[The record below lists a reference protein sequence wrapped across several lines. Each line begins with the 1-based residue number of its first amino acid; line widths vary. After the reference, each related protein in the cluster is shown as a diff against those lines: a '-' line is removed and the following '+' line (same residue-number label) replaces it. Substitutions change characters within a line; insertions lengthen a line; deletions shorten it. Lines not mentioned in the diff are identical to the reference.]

1 MSAAWAHVVGRDVGS
16 LDSLSEILAREAQF
30 HVTPLPDLRTAETLV
45 LLSDYAGSHV
55 SATHEVYSFLL
66 FSPDSMATWNLG
78 RSRVRETVLGRQRRM
93 SYTGLRDAKRRAA
106 IPQFLAAADTLNGLI
121 ASFVVSKDV
130 GSLFL
135 RTGTAGDQLAEVVA
149 RWKAA
154 VHERLERVF
163 VFASFLLAGLSAPGQ
178 NVWWFSDEDEIFPN
192 DERLRDA
199 VDLFANYSSHFLGHQ
214 LGHLR
219 IGTAALDSGDLQ
231 LEDLLSIPDLV
242 AGSLAEMARTN
253 QKDGISPLG
262 KIVTPPSAL
271 LPRKAHEILAWL
283 SNRAATDLK
292 SLSYLVGPSATG
304 GLNWKRL
311 HVHSVGPELWQGP
324 KRP

>member
-1 MSAAWAHVVGRDVGS
+1 MTWTHVAGRDGGA

-30 HVTPLPDLRTAETLV
+30 HVTALPDLRAAETLV

-93 SYTGLRDAKRRAA
+93 SYTKLGDAKRRNAVS
-106 IPQFLAAADTLNGLI
+106 QFLAAADSLNGVIL
-121 ASFVVSKDV
+121 SFVVSKDV

-135 RTGTAGDQLAEVVA
+135 RTGTTEGQLAKIVA
-149 RWKAA
+149 RWNSV

-178 NVWWFSDEDEIFPN
+178 DVWWFSDEDEIFPN
-192 DERLRDA
+192 DERLLDA
-199 VDLFANYSSHFLGHQ
+199 VDLFTNYSSHFLGHQ

-219 IGTAALDSGDLQ
+219 VGTAASDSGDLQ
-231 LEDLLSIPDLV
+231 IEDLLSIPDLV
-242 AGSLAEMARTN
+242 AGSLGEMVRSN
-253 QKDGISPLG
+253 QKGGYLF
-262 KIVTPPSAL
+262 TALMPPS
-271 LPRKAHEILAWL
+271 PRI
-283 SNRAATDLK
+283 
-292 SLSYLVGPSATG
+292 
-304 GLNWKRL
+304 
-311 HVHSVGPELWQGP
+311 
-324 KRP
+324 